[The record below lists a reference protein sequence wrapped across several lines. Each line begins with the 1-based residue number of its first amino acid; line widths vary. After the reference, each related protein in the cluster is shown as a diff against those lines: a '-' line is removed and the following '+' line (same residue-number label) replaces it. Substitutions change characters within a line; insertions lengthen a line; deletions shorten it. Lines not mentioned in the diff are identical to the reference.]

1 MRLAR
6 NIVRVRDGKRRGDIL
21 TPDLSYH
28 GTSMF
33 TLGWG
38 AIRSATPRPVDRYG
52 LGPAFPAP
60 YPPAPGRA
68 HEGHGCDASCADE
81 VAGRSTAGVPRT
93 WPRS

>member
-38 AIRSATPRPVDRYG
+38 QSDPQPPVR
-52 LGPAFPAP
+52 
-60 YPPAPGRA
+60 
-68 HEGHGCDASCADE
+68 
-81 VAGRSTAGVPRT
+81 
-93 WPRS
+93 